1 MIYQLIRID
10 KENEIDI
17 EWVIGS
23 FCSEKDISDEVVA
36 YYAKEYESEM
46 QRLGLDKKARWK
58 VVELETLY
66 IPEGINRC

>member
-10 KENEIDI
+10 KENGIDT

-23 FCSEKDISDEVVA
+23 FYSEKDISDEVIA
-36 YYAKEYESEM
+36 YYTKEYEIEM
-46 QRLGLDKKARWK
+46 QRLGLDKKTRWK